1 MTEDK
6 MLEGMCECGEKGTIG
21 DVCDIC
27 GGVFEVGNG
36 NADDDDFSEDDL
48 DSYPKDLIDKEG
60 IGDVLPLEEVDKEVE
75 EDETY

>member
-21 DVCDIC
+21 DICDIC
-27 GGVFEVGNG
+27 GGVFEVGG
-36 NADDDDFSEDDL
+36 NSMDDDFDDEDL
-48 DSYPKDLIDKEG
+48 DSYPKDLINKEG

-75 EDETY
+75 EDEEY